1 MLNEKQIDRM
11 LSKLKRY
18 EDTLDAMIFEKVA
31 DLPVSF
37 YQTGESLY
45 EITHGSGESLGWRR
59 GIRLVPDRLAGSE
72 GAGGKAAVPA
82 AKGGRL

>member
-45 EITHGSGESLGWRR
+45 EI
-59 GIRLVPDRLAGSE
+59 PDVR
-72 GAGGKAAVPA
+72 K
-82 AKGGRL
+82 K